1 MPILDWA
8 VTATFV
14 ILSLALVIIFIRLL
28 KGPSLPDRVVALEL
42 IASLT
47 VGFIAT
53 HAVATRMANFLD
65 VAVVLALTA
74 FLAAVGF
81 ARYLEKGGERSDD

>member
-8 VTATFV
+8 VNATFV

-53 HAVATRMANFLD
+53 HAVATGMANFLD

-81 ARYLEKGGERSDD
+81 ARYLEKGGYRSDD